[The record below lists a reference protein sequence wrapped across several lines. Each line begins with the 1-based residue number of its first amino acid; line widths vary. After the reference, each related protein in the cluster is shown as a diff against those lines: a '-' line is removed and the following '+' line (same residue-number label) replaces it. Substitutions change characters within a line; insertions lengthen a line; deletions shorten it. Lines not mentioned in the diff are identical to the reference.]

1 MGDGCPSRR
10 THHHQGGWRR
20 RLCGTH
26 QLACLSVSDAP
37 EGFDVDAAAAAF
49 DGAVRAW
56 AAIRPLPAA
65 LTDDDVAPWAS
76 TYQEFVDAQAALVR
90 AGEWVHGPSD
100 LMHILGVQFDE
111 LRHSRVVGWLLDPSA
126 RHGLGDRILARILEA
141 GWPSDPQPPTG
152 LAVVSFEVA
161 LHRTRADV
169 VVRMGP
175 TVLVIENKVLAP
187 ERPRQCEDL
196 YREWHTYGAA
206 SDLRFLLLSLDG
218 HAPHTTTSSEAAEAW
233 RSMSY
238 AALWALLDEVPLN
251 ADTLRL
257 EHDSLRQYAATLAAL
272 RRFDR
277 RQHMFHLNTGGGR
290 ME

>member
-1 MGDGCPSRR
+1 
-10 THHHQGGWRR
+10 
-20 RLCGTH
+20 
-26 QLACLSVSDAP
+26 VSDAW
-37 EGFDVDAAAAAF
+37 EGFDLEAAAF
-49 DGAVRAW
+49 AFDEAARVW
-56 AAIRPLPAA
+56 AGIRPLPAT
-65 LTDDDVAPWAS
+65 LTDDDLGRWAS
-76 TYQEFVDAQAALVR
+76 MYQDFVDAQAALVR

-100 LMHILGVQFDE
+100 LMHILGVQYDE

-126 RHGLGDRILARILEA
+126 RHRLGDRILARILEA
-141 GWPSDPQPPTG
+141 GWPTDPRPPTS

-161 LHRTRADV
+161 LHRTRADI

-196 YREWHTYGAA
+196 FREWHIYDAA

-238 AALWALLDEVPLN
+238 AALWGLLDEVPLN

-257 EHDSLRQYAATLAAL
+257 EQNSLQQYSATLDAL
-272 RRFDR
+272 RKFDR
-277 RQHMFHLNTGGGR
+277 HQQMFHVNTGGGR
-290 ME
+290 LE